1 MMDQEAL
8 LNRWLPARLEAL
20 NTMQIALR
28 YYNADKE
35 WTPMEIHI
43 DGKLAIEGTAAGFIF
58 PALECGVINARALLE
73 FMGLCV
79 NKQRRLAN
87 IERNRRPD
95 DIGIEQFMLNGSP
108 LPLVRADEAIA
119 RYLGPPEDA
128 ERGLVAMFDLANKAL
143 AHLTTDVE
151 SERWSAHELEI
162 ACEGIPALLE
172 SALYTPLGLPFPKYR
187 HASRPRGG

>member
-1 MMDQEAL
+1 MMDDHTVL
-8 LNRWLPARLEAL
+8 HRWLPSRLESL

-35 WTPMEIHI
+35 WTPMKIHI

-58 PALECGVINARALLE
+58 PAMECGVINARALLE

-79 NKQRRLAN
+79 TKQKRLAN
-87 IERNRRPD
+87 IERRRPD
-95 DIGIEQFMLNGSP
+95 DIGIERFKVNENP
-108 LPLVRADEAIA
+108 LPVVRADEAIA

-128 ERGLVAMFDLANKAL
+128 ERGFIAMFDLANKAL
-143 AHLTTDVE
+143 AHITTDVE
-151 SERWSAHELEI
+151 PERWSAHELEI

-172 SALYTPLGLPFPKYR
+172 SKLYTPLGLPFPKYR
-187 HASRPRGG
+187 HTSRPRDPS